1 MRWLHRAIESFRL
14 PRKLVGR
21 PTPLGPAPRRLT
33 PVFRDRDELPA
44 SGDLGHELRTA
55 LSLSRRLV
63 VVCSPNAARSL
74 WVNEEILAFKRI
86 HGEAGVLALIVAGE
100 PGAAGAGKPDQE
112 CFPPALRF
120 SLDADGALSDEP
132 AHPIAADM
140 RREGDG
146 RRSALLKLIAGIAA
160 VPLDELVQREAQR
173 RLQRVTTVAIGLG
186 AALAGVGAL
195 AFYANTLRIEADH
208 QRRVA
213 ERQTATARAAS
224 AFMVGTF
231 SLSNPVTE
239 NPRTLTAL
247 TVLNRSAQRVQTELV
262 NQPSIKVELLDA
274 VGQAYNNLG
283 LFEESRSA
291 LEAGRPA
298 AHAVGPPGA
307 ALLLTLAETYT
318 SQGAF
323 PNAKATLTEAEHL
336 LGPDVTA
343 YPQLRGQ
350 AAQIRARVDYTLGE
364 SAAADRNYQRAL
376 AYYQQ
381 VPDLNP
387 QILAW
392 AYTNYGLQ
400 LSEMGDND
408 RARATLLKAA
418 AIYRRATGER
428 SRTVGQAY
436 TAISFNEL
444 ASGHLPDAKAA
455 IDKAVAILSFVLDRD
470 NPILAS
476 ALSQRGQIQL
486 AQGSP
491 KGAVTD
497 LAEAAAILQRAYKGP
512 HYRIGIVL
520 GYLALAQSQLGET
533 QRALATLD
541 EAKRNYDESYKSL
554 NVNHGDLLVQRA
566 KVLQRAGR
574 LKEARAD
581 CAAGLDIIR
590 QKLGADDEAY
600 KGEAAICA
608 KI

>member
-1 MRWLHRAIESFRL
+1 MRWLHRAIETFRL

-33 PVFRDRDELPA
+33 PLFRDRDELPA
-44 SGDLGHELRTA
+44 SGDLGHELRNA

-63 VVCSPNAARSL
+63 VVCSPNSARSH
-74 WVNEEILAFKRI
+74 WVNEEILAFKRL
-86 HGEAGVLALIVAGE
+86 HGEAGVLALIVAGD
-100 PGAAGAGKPDQE
+100 PGASSAGKPDEE

-120 SLDADGALSDEP
+120 SLAADGALSDEP

-146 RRSALLKLIAGIAA
+146 RRGALLKLIAGIAA

-173 RLQRVTTVAIGLG
+173 RLQRVSTVAIGLG
-186 AALAGVGAL
+186 AALAGVGGL

-213 ERQTATARAAS
+213 ERETATARAAS
-224 AFMVGTF
+224 TFMVETF

-247 TVLNRSAQRVQTELV
+247 TVLNRSARRVQTELAT
-262 NQPSIKVELLDA
+262 QPGIKVELLDA

-283 LFEESRSA
+283 LLEESRSA

-323 PNAKATLTEAEHL
+323 PNANATVTEAEHL
-336 LGPDVTA
+336 LGPDLTA
-343 YPQLRGQ
+343 YAQLRGQ
-350 AAQIRARVDYTLGE
+350 AAQIRARLEYTLGE
-364 SAAADRNYQRAL
+364 SAAADRDYRRAL
-376 AYYQQ
+376 AYYLR

-387 QILAW
+387 EILAR
-392 AYTNYGLQ
+392 AYMNYGLE
-400 LSEMGDND
+400 LSEMGDHD
-408 RARATLLKAA
+408 RAQGTLLKAA
-418 AIYRRATGER
+418 AIYRRGTGER
-428 SRTVGQAY
+428 SLTVGQAY
-436 TAISFNEL
+436 TAISLNEL
-444 ASGHLPDAKAA
+444 AAHHLPEAKAA
-455 IDKAVAILSFVLDRD
+455 IDKAVSILSFVLDHD
-470 NPILAS
+470 NPIVAS
-476 ALSQRGQIQL
+476 ALSQRGQIL
-486 AQGSP
+486 LTQGAS
-491 KGAVTD
+491 KDAVAD
-497 LAEAAAILQRAYKGP
+497 LTEAATILHRAYKAP

-533 QRALATLD
+533 RRALATID

-554 NVNHGDLLVQRA
+554 NPNHGDLLVQRA

-574 LKEARAD
+574 LTEARTD

-590 QKLGADDEAY
+590 KKLGADHEAY
-600 KGEAAICA
+600 KVEAGVCA

>member
-1 MRWLHRAIESFRL
+1 MRWLHRAIETFRL

-33 PVFRDRDELPA
+33 PLFRDRDELPA
-44 SGDLGHELRTA
+44 SGDLGYELRTA

-63 VVCSPNAARSL
+63 VVCSPDSARSH
-74 WVNEEILAFKRI
+74 WVNEEILAFKRM
-86 HGEAGVLALIVAGE
+86 HGEAGVLALIVAGD
-100 PGAAGAGKPDQE
+100 PGASSAGKPDEE

-120 SLDADGALSDEP
+120 SLAADGALSDEP

-146 RRSALLKLIAGIAA
+146 RRGALLKLIAGIAA

-173 RLQRVTTVAIGLG
+173 RLRRVSTVAVGLG
-186 AALAGVGAL
+186 AALAGVGGL

-213 ERQTATARAAS
+213 ERETATARAAS
-224 AFMVGTF
+224 TFMVGTF

-247 TVLNRSAQRVQTELV
+247 TVLNRSAQRVQTELA
-262 NQPSIKVELLDA
+262 NQPGIRVELLDA

-283 LFEESRSA
+283 LLEESRSA
-291 LEAGRPA
+291 LEAGRSA

-323 PNAKATLTEAEHL
+323 PSANATVTEAEHL
-336 LGPDVTA
+336 LGLDLAA

-350 AAQIRARVDYTLGE
+350 AAQIRARLEYTLGE
-364 SAAADRNYQRAL
+364 SAAADRDYRRSL
-376 AYYQQ
+376 AYYQR
-381 VPDLNP
+381 VPDLNRE
-387 QILAW
+387 ILAR
-392 AYTNYGLQ
+392 AYMNYGLE
-400 LSEMGDND
+400 LSEMGDHD
-408 RARATLLKAA
+408 RARDTLLEAA

-436 TAISFNEL
+436 TAISLNEL
-444 ASGHLPDAKAA
+444 GSHHLPEAKAA
-455 IDKAVAILSFVLDRD
+455 IDKAVSILSFVLDHD
-470 NPILAS
+470 NPTLAN
-476 ALSQRGQIQL
+476 ALSQRGQIL
-486 AQGSP
+486 LTQGSP

-520 GYLALAQSQLGET
+520 GYLALAQSQQGET
-533 QRALATLD
+533 RRALATID
-541 EAKRNYDESYKSL
+541 EAKWNYDESYRSL
-554 NVNHGDLLVQRA
+554 NPNHGDLLVQRA

-574 LKEARAD
+574 IKEARAD
-581 CAAGLDIIR
+581 CAAGLDVIR
-590 QKLGADDEAY
+590 QKLGAAHEAY
-600 KGEAAICA
+600 KVEARVCA
-608 KI
+608 SI